1 MARLPAEACVCV
13 CVCTQ
18 VHACMQVHA
27 CVWVVSLKVLT
38 EESGKGAETVK

>member
-18 VHACMQVHA
+18 VHARMQVHA
-27 CVWVVSLKVLT
+27 CVWVVSPKVLT